1 MRYWHLSQFAI
12 IYVLE
17 GKAMKKIN
25 CENCKYFGGQ
35 CQNIKPIGNAK
46 TKRETI
52 FPCKSSQEHELGIK
66 SAIRKIYGEKFEGV
80 NDKSNEEYIVTLGA
94 VQTAEEKLLR
104 IMQNNDG
111 AINAFNEYKKAQEK
125 HNSAAMYVYFSAG
138 FQGGFFHAAS
148 VTEEE

>member
-1 MRYWHLSQFAI
+1 MSEQA
-12 IYVLE
+12 
-17 GKAMKKIN
+17 KCK
-25 CENCKYFGGQ
+25 NCKCFGGQ

-46 TKRETI
+46 TKHEAI

-66 SAIRKIYGEKFEGV
+66 SAVRKIYGEKFEGV

-111 AINAFNEYKKAQEK
+111 VINAFNEYKKAQEK

>member
-1 MRYWHLSQFAI
+1 MLRRAVPKFWADTQKHEA
-12 IYVLE
+12 
-17 GKAMKKIN
+17 
-25 CENCKYFGGQ
+25 
-35 CQNIKPIGNAK
+35 
-46 TKRETI
+46 I

-66 SAIRKIYGEKFEGV
+66 SAVRKIYGEKFEGV

-111 AINAFNEYKKAQEK
+111 VINAFNEYKKAQEK